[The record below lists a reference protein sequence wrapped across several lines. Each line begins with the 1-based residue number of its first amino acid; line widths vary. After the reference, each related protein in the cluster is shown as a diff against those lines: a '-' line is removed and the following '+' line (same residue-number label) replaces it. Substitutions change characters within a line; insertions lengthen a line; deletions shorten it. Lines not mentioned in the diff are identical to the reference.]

1 MSGIELLVRKIIN
14 TSFSHNKGKEWQNKI
29 VLQGSRYL
37 YVNNF
42 RAVLWIFIDTMIL
55 DRIDDKETSELMIS
69 ATTQHLNK
77 FATEGLRTLCLAY
90 KPVQPDFCEQWMV
103 CLYLYAIITGM

>member
-1 MSGIELLVRKIIN
+1 MD
-14 TSFSHNKGKEWQNKI
+14 T
-29 VLQGSRYL
+29 
-37 YVNNF
+37 
-42 RAVLWIFIDTMIL
+42 IDTMIL